1 MIEKGREPSGWSAAY
16 SGLMIDR
23 LRLLSVNLA
32 TERVV
37 RYRGREVRSGI
48 YKEPAAGRV
57 RLRMLGLE
65 GDFQADPS
73 VHGGPEK
80 AAYVYPSEHYPY
92 FRELLG
98 RPDLS
103 PGFFGE
109 NLTTEGLLEDEVRVG
124 DVFRV
129 GTAVVQVTTP
139 RTPCFKLG
147 AKVGSPAFVATFLNS
162 RRLGFYL
169 SVVEEGEVGAGDAI
183 RRIGA
188 EAEGPTLAR
197 LIEERYFRA
206 K

>member
-1 MIEKGREPSGWSAAY
+1 
-16 SGLMIDR
+16 MIDR
-23 LRLLSVNLA
+23 PRVLSVNLA

-37 RYRGREVRSGI
+37 RFGGREVRTGI

-57 RLRMLGLE
+57 RLRALGLA
-65 GDFQADPS
+65 GDFQADPN
-73 VHGGPEK
+73 VHGGPDK
-80 AAYVYPSEHYPY
+80 AVYVYPSEHYPY
-92 FRELLG
+92 FRGLLG
-98 RPDLS
+98 RADLS

-109 NLTTEGLLEDEVRVG
+109 NLTTEGLLEEGVRVG

-139 RTPCFKLG
+139 RSPCFKLG
-147 AKVGSPAFVATFLNS
+147 ARAGSPAFVATFLNS

-183 RRIGA
+183 RSIAAAG
-188 EAEGPTLAR
+188 GPTLAR
-197 LIEERYFRA
+197 FIEERYFRA

>member
-1 MIEKGREPSGWSAAY
+1 
-16 SGLMIDR
+16 MIDR
-23 LRLLSVNLA
+23 SRVFSVNLA

-37 RYRGREVRSGI
+37 RFGGREVRTGI
-48 YKEPAAGRV
+48 YKEPVAGRV
-57 RLRMLGLE
+57 GLRMLGLE

-80 AAYVYPSEHYPY
+80 AAYVYPSEHYSY

-139 RTPCFKLG
+139 RT
-147 AKVGSPAFVATFLNS
+147 S
-162 RRLGFYL
+162 
-169 SVVEEGEVGAGDAI
+169 
-183 RRIGA
+183 
-188 EAEGPTLAR
+188 
-197 LIEERYFRA
+197 
-206 K
+206 

>member
-1 MIEKGREPSGWSAAY
+1 
-16 SGLMIDR
+16 MIDR
-23 LRLLSVNLA
+23 PRVLFVNLA

-37 RYRGREVRSGI
+37 RFGGREVRTGI

-57 RLRMLGLE
+57 RLRAIGLE

-73 VHGGPEK
+73 VHGGPDK
-80 AAYVYPSEHYPY
+80 AAYVYPAEHYPY
-92 FRELLG
+92 FRELLA

-109 NLTTEGLLEDEVRVG
+109 NLTTEGLLEEEVGVG
-124 DVFRV
+124 DVFRI

-147 AKVGSPAFVATFLNS
+147 ARVGSPAFVATFLNS

-188 EAEGPTLAR
+188 DAGGPTLAR
-197 LIEERYFRA
+197 FIEERYFRA

>member
-1 MIEKGREPSGWSAAY
+1 
-16 SGLMIDR
+16 MIDR

-37 RYRGREVRSGI
+37 RYRGREVQTGI

-124 DVFRV
+124 EIFRV

-147 AKVGSPAFVATFLNS
+147 ARVGSPAFVATFLNS

-169 SVVEEGEVGAGDAI
+169 SVVEEGEVGAGDEI
-183 RRIGA
+183 QRIGA
-188 EAEGPTLAR
+188 DARSPTLAR
-197 LIEERYFRA
+197 LVEERYFRA

>member
-1 MIEKGREPSGWSAAY
+1 
-16 SGLMIDR
+16 MIDR

-37 RYRGREVRSGI
+37 RHRGREVRTGI

-57 RLRMLGLE
+57 RLRTLGLE

-129 GTAVVQVTTP
+129 GTAVVQVTSP

-147 AKVGSPAFVATFLNS
+147 AKVGSPAFVATFLDS

-188 EAEGPTLAR
+188 DAGGPTLAR

>member
-1 MIEKGREPSGWSAAY
+1 MN
-16 SGLMIDR
+16 DR
-23 LRLLSVNLA
+23 RLLSVNLA

-37 RYRGREVRSGI
+37 RYRGGEVRTGI

-57 RLRMLGLE
+57 RLGMLGLE

-80 AAYVYPSEHYPY
+80 ASYVYPWEHYPY

-129 GTAVVQVTTP
+129 GTAVVKITTP

-169 SVVEEGEVGAGDAI
+169 SVVEEGEVGAGDSI

-197 LIEERYFRA
+197 LIEDRYFRA
-206 K
+206 S

>member
-1 MIEKGREPSGWSAAY
+1 
-16 SGLMIDR
+16 MIDR
-23 LRLLSVNLA
+23 SRVFSVNLA

-37 RYRGREVRSGI
+37 RFGGREVRTGI
-48 YKEPAAGRV
+48 YKEPVAGRV
-57 RLRMLGLE
+57 GLRMLGLE

-80 AAYVYPSEHYPY
+80 AAYVYPSEHYSY

-147 AKVGSPAFVATFLNS
+147 AKVGSP
-162 RRLGFYL
+162 
-169 SVVEEGEVGAGDAI
+169 
-183 RRIGA
+183 
-188 EAEGPTLAR
+188 
-197 LIEERYFRA
+197 
-206 K
+206 